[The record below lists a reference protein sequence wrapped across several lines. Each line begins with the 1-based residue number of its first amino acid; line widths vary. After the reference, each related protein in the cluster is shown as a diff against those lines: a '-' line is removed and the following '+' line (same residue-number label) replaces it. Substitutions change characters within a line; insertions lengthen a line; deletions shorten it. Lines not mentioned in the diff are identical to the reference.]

1 MRDRIKNFARA
12 VVLIWFVVISA
23 FVLIPSYQVLW
34 GAGRTDVTVPPQ
46 PPQLPSL
53 KDVDWINP
61 KESASVL
68 KQRLETYK
76 QQVQLYG
83 QRVQAY
89 QSEVNAYT
97 KYLDQRARASSIGPP
112 TQADAYATVVKGTL
126 ATLLSTTLT
135 SLLAFAFVSAGAQTL
150 TNYVRTQKGIAPE
163 KLEIL

>member
-1 MRDRIKNFARA
+1 MRDRIKNFAR
-12 VVLIWFVVISA
+12 VVILVWFVVIST

-34 GAGRTDVTVPPQ
+34 GKGRIDVTVPPQ

-53 KDVDWINP
+53 KDVDWIDP
-61 KESASVL
+61 KESADVL
-68 KQRLETYK
+68 KQRFETYK
-76 QQVQLYG
+76 QQVQFYG

-97 KYLDQRARASSIGPP
+97 KYLDQETKSSSIGPP
-112 TQADAYATVVKGTL
+112 TQVDAYTTVVKGTL

-135 SLLAFAFVSAGAQTL
+135 SLLAFAFVSAGAQTV
-150 TNYVRTQKGIAPE
+150 TNYVRTQKGLAPE